1 MAVRLIP
8 ERRMRVVVAR
18 NGEVR
23 RAVANEGRRRQARVE
38 AKRARHV
45 EAGHARVSGFQGR
58 IDWNIDFD
66 DERGQDAVLS
76 IELGRFP
83 YLGARFRPEGF
94 EGDPGHPPLRILR
107 QALVGGSEA
116 TDIIP

>member
-1 MAVRLIP
+1 MAVSLIP

-58 IDWNIDFD
+58 IDWNIDLD
-66 DERGQDAVLS
+66 DERGQRAVLS
-76 IELGRFP
+76 IEYGRNP
-83 YLGARFRPEGF
+83 GTSQLPNGRVVPN
-94 EGDPGHPPLRILR
+94 PGHPPLRILR